1 MVLELSTFN
10 SWILRFNHGNGGMK
24 RLTWSVRNCI
34 TKGSG
39 EPKGDVFVWIYME
52 NWNFIHF
59 FLHHKKKRL
68 LIPSFCCPISFKLHS
83 CAATKFL
90 FNEFEFSSNCSIWSL
105 RIKKSEHLVC
115 VKVRFGVV
123 DLFEMGQQ
131 NELIGPSILSLFM
144 CHKLQ

>member
-1 MVLELSTFN
+1 MTFLFEFT
-10 SWILRFNHGNGGMK
+10 WKIEILYTF
-24 RLTWSVRNCI
+24 SYI
-34 TKGSG
+34 A
-39 EPKGDVFVWIYME
+39 
-52 NWNFIHF
+52 
-59 FLHHKKKRL
+59 KKKRL

-115 VKVRFGVV
+115 VKVKFGVV